1 MPVTS
6 KATTT
11 WTGDLTDGSGAVEFV
26 SSRIGTYPINWKAR
40 SKGADATTTPEEL
53 IAAAHASCFSMALS
67 NALAQNGTPA
77 GTLTTTAAVAFVPG
91 EGIKSSELNL
101 KAEVEGLDA
110 ETFADIAE
118 DAKKNCPV
126 SQALAGIEITLNA
139 QLV

>member
-67 NALAQNGTPA
+67 NALVALDTLQLDPA
-77 GTLTTTAAVAFVPG
+77 SVSNTLGVLLKYQDDIQRMQGG
-91 EGIKSSELNL
+91 EIDRI
-101 KAEVEGLDA
+101 LDSLR
-110 ETFADIAE
+110 ADGRL
-118 DAKKNCPV
+118 
-126 SQALAGIEITLNA
+126 S
-139 QLV
+139 